1 MSPNKK
7 PPSLLGWW
15 LELSFSRGCVS
26 FLAFA
31 AAGVVA
37 AACSRGVTASA
48 SVAAKFLA
56 VFGFAFA
63 VGARADV

>member
-1 MSPNKK
+1 MGA
-7 PPSLLGWW
+7 L
-15 LELSFSRGCVS
+15 V

-37 AACSRGVTASA
+37 AACSRSVAASA